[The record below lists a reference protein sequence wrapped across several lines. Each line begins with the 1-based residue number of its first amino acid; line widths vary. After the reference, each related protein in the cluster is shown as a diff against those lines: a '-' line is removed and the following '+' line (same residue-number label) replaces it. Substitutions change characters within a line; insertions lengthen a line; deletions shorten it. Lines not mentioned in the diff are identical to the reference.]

1 MKYKHII
8 WDWNGTLVNDL
19 TLCVDLLNVSL
30 EKRGLPLISE
40 NLYKQKFLFPIKKFY
55 ETVGFDFSKENFES
69 TNEEFHSGYEANFK
83 KLALQPYAV
92 KTISSF
98 KDLGITQSILSAT
111 TQRKLNTQVNF
122 FEISRFFDNVVG
134 ISNTPSGYG
143 KEFEGQELLRSVN
156 ISLKDTIIIG
166 DSMLDFNVSKALGID
181 CALVSNGHNNIERLQ
196 ATGSMTFSDI
206 QSFADWILDKTK

>member
-40 NLYKQKFLFPIKKFY
+40 NIYKQKFLFPIKKFY

-98 KDLGITQSILSAT
+98 
-111 TQRKLNTQVNF
+111 
-122 FEISRFFDNVVG
+122 
-134 ISNTPSGYG
+134 
-143 KEFEGQELLRSVN
+143 
-156 ISLKDTIIIG
+156 
-166 DSMLDFNVSKALGID
+166 
-181 CALVSNGHNNIERLQ
+181 
-196 ATGSMTFSDI
+196 
-206 QSFADWILDKTK
+206 